1 MQKSI
6 NKKPFSP
13 LLALFLGILIVSMA
27 SVLIRGAQKEA
38 TSLVIAA
45 YRLAIASI
53 ILLPIVLGRYR
64 EELRHLH
71 WKQALLAAL
80 SGFFLAVHFATWIS
94 SLEFTTVASSVVL
107 VSTTPLWVA
116 LLSPLVLHERPGRAV
131 AVGMVIALAGG
142 TLVGLSD
149 ACHLGAGGL
158 SCPPLSVFVQ
168 GRAFWGNLLALMG
181 ALSASVYLLAGRW
194 LRPHVSL
201 MVYIFSVYGIAALVL
216 ALIVL
221 ISGQRVTG
229 FAPVTYLFFV
239 LLAVGPQLLG
249 HTAYNY
255 GLGYLSA
262 ALVSVAMLGE
272 PIGSTLLA
280 LILLK
285 EIPNLLEITGG
296 VIILI
301 GIYLAARA
309 QSQPAQLAK
318 EEEKKAVEEVL

>member
-1 MQKSI
+1 MQNSI
-6 NKKPFSP
+6 KHRNISPFT
-13 LLALFLGILIVSMA
+13 ALFLGILIVSMA

-38 TSLVIAA
+38 SSLVIAA
-45 YRLAIASI
+45 YRLAIASL
-53 ILLPIVLGRYR
+53 ILLPIVWLGYR
-64 EELRHLH
+64 DELRRLTR
-71 WKQALLAAL
+71 KQVMLAAL
-80 SGFFLAVHFATWIS
+80 SGFFLAIHFATWIS

-131 AVGMVIALAGG
+131 AVGMVIALIGG
-142 TLVGLSD
+142 MLVGVSD
-149 ACHLGAGGL
+149 VCRLGSGGL
-158 SCPPLSVFVQ
+158 SCPPVAVFVQ
-168 GRAFWGNLLALMG
+168 GKAFWGNLLALMG

-201 MVYIFSVYGIAALVL
+201 MVYIFTVYGIAAIVL
-216 ALIVL
+216 ALIVA

-229 FAPVTYLFFV
+229 FSPITYLFLV

-255 GLGYLSA
+255 GLRYLSA
-262 ALVSVAMLGE
+262 AMVSVAMLGE

-280 LILLK
+280 LMILK
-285 EIPNLLEITGG
+285 EIPTLLEIIGG

-309 QSQPAQLAK
+309 QSQPVP
-318 EEEKKAVEEVL
+318 VEHGSIQDRSG